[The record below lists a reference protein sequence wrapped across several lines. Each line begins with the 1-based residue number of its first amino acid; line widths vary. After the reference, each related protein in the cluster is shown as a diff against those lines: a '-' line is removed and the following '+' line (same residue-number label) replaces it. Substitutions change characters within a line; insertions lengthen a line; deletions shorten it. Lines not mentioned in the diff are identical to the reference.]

1 MRLLLL
7 EPNSLAAAAAQPL
20 GNKQNK
26 RSQLALTLVAEIIA
40 AHELSE
46 LGNRANVMSA
56 ALPLSLIMLL
66 CSSCSGR
73 GPTGGREVINQKSVL
88 KF

>member
-1 MRLLLL
+1 MRLLRL

-40 AHELSE
+40 ALLQLRHELSE

-56 ALPLSLIMLL
+56 ALPLSLIMLP
-66 CSSCSGR
+66 CSSGLQAA
-73 GPTGGREVINQKSVL
+73 EKL
-88 KF
+88 